1 MDTLTNLATW
11 NTRNAVDRRL
21 MADNLDSAGRRR
33 NSDRT
38 GMADM
43 GTPLREVA
51 ARQGAALRSP
61 LATGRKPAKQ
71 VEMEARVAAVKAARG
86 ATVQEAK
93 PAMASVGAP
102 DRPTFKQINDLAGSI
117 PTGFY
122 ALPKR
127 EGATN
132 ANQPTYHFK
141 IHKFRGGH
149 RIVMVTGGVGAFV
162 EVPMKAAWQWVALQ
176 KIAADPKAAAV
187 LFGRETG
194 TCGRCSSPLTDVKS
208 RERGLGPHCARQ
220 Y

>member
-1 MDTLTNLATW
+1 MDTLSAIGTYANRQLA
-11 NTRNAVDRRL
+11 
-21 MADNLDSAGRRR
+21 ADNLDSQGRRR

-43 GTPLREVA
+43 GTPLRTVA
-51 ARQGAALRSP
+51 ARQGAALRSVGS
-61 LATGRKPAKQ
+61 TGTRSAARADMQ
-71 VEMEARVAAVKAARG
+71 ARVDAVRAEQNAPAPTARP
-86 ATVQEAK
+86 TV
-93 PAMASVGAP
+93 ASVGT
-102 DRPTFKQINDLAGSI
+102 DITFKMINDLAKTV
-117 PTGFY
+117 PAGFY

-141 IHKFRGGH
+141 IHPFRGGH

-162 EVPMKAAWQWVALQ
+162 EVPMKKGWQWVALQ

>member
-1 MDTLTNLATW
+1 MDTLANLATW
-11 NTRNAVDRRL
+11 NTRNGVDRRL
-21 MADNLDSAGRRR
+21 MVDNLDSAGRRR
-33 NSDRT
+33 NADYTRSDE
-38 GMADM
+38 MA
-43 GTPLREVA
+43 TPLRTVA
-51 ARQGAALRSP
+51 ARQGAALKTVGS
-61 LATGRKPAKQ
+61 TGAR
-71 VEMEARVAAVKAARG
+71 EARLAEMAAKVAEVRAAQNAPAPVARPAV
-86 ATVQEAK
+86 
-93 PAMASVGAP
+93 ASVGNP
-102 DRPTFKQINDLAGSI
+102 DRPTYKQINDLSATI

-127 EGATN
+127 DDAKN
-132 ANQPTYHFK
+132 ASQPTYHFK

-176 KIAADPKAAAV
+176 KIAADPKAAAQ

>member
-1 MDTLTNLATW
+1 MDTLTSIRTW
-11 NTRNAVDRRL
+11 NDRQTA
-21 MADNLDSAGRRR
+21 ADNLDNQGRRR

-43 GTPLREVA
+43 GTPLRTIA
-51 ARQGAALRSP
+51 AQQGAALRSVGS
-61 LATGRKPAKQ
+61 TGRKTPAQ
-71 VEMEARVAAVKAARG
+71 VEMEARVAAVRAEQNAPAPAAR
-86 ATVQEAK
+86 
-93 PAMASVGAP
+93 PAVASVGAP
-102 DRPTFKQINDLAGSI
+102 ARPTFKQINDLSASI

-127 EGATN
+127 PDATN

-149 RIVMVTGGVGAFV
+149 RIVMVTGGVGHFV
-162 EVPMKAAWQWVALQ
+162 EIPMKTAWQWVALQ

-187 LFGRETG
+187 LFGQETG
-194 TCGRCSSPLTDVKS
+194 TCGRCGSPLTNATS
-208 RERGLGPHCARQ
+208 RAYGLGPDCRKA